1 MSMNVCPLVMTPAFR
16 HGAQTPW
23 GGHALKELFGKDS
36 PEDITGESLE
46 VSALPGLE
54 SRVAG
59 GEYAGKTLR
68 EMLTLWGKS
77 LTGLDGDGF
86 PLLLKILDTRECLS
100 VQVHPDDAYA
110 LSHEGKLGKSE
121 AWYILDAAPGA
132 ELVYGINTQGQSLR
146 SVLDA
151 GKLESCLRRTKVQAG
166 DVFYI
171 LPGTIHAV
179 GAGIVIAE
187 IQQNSNTTFRVYDYR
202 RRDASGNL
210 RPLHL
215 ERAAEVLN
223 YDPLI
228 PSECKANGMTML
240 PGFRMTEMFSCRYFR
255 AYKLDIETEARLY
268 CDGTSFHHLLC
279 VEGEAVI
286 TADGKDYPVRRGES
300 YFIPAAMG
308 EYQVRGAS
316 RVLLSRV

>member
-1 MSMNVCPLVMTPAFR
+1 MSMNVCPLVMKPAFR
-16 HGAQTPW
+16 HGPETPW

-132 ELVYGINTQGQSLR
+132 ELVYGVNTQGQSLR

-171 LPGTIHAV
+171 PAGTIHAL
-179 GAGIVIAE
+179 GPGIRCYE
-187 IQQNSNTTFRVYDYR
+187 IQQASDLTYRLWDWGRIGKDGKPRQLHIDQAVAVSNVDSLPVRTEETED
-202 RRDASGNL
+202 
-210 RPLHL
+210 
-215 ERAAEVLN
+215 
-223 YDPLI
+223 
-228 PSECKANGMTML
+228 L
-240 PGFRMTEMFSCRYFR
+240 PGGRRTLLVNDPHF
-255 AYKLDIETEARLY
+255 RLY
-268 CDGTSFHHLLC
+268 ACDLSGSLSLPAGKMQFLTATAKGCVLAWGNHREALLPWQT
-279 VEGEAVI
+279 VL
-286 TADGKDYPVRRGES
+286 
-300 YFIPAAMG
+300 IPAALPDISVEG
-308 EYQVRGAS
+308 SG
-316 RVLLSRV
+316 RVLISQTV